1 MDCDVCMLRRARPGY
16 GRPGGS
22 PHMAEAGAA
31 RVRCGVSVSCDVT
44 PKYFHMELH
53 ALLLQVEGTH
63 VTRSSTCSTAPMK
76 NETRLRFV

>member
-1 MDCDVCMLRRARPGY
+1 
-16 GRPGGS
+16 
-22 PHMAEAGAA
+22 MAEAGAA
-31 RVRCGVSVSCDVT
+31 RVYGVSVSCDVT
-44 PKYFHMELH
+44 PKYFLMELH

>member
-1 MDCDVCMLRRARPGY
+1 MYVAPRAPRLRKA
-16 GRPGGS
+16 GRIAT
-22 PHMAEAGAA
+22 HDMAEAGAA
-31 RVRCGVSVSCDVT
+31 RVRGEWRVR
-44 PKYFHMELH
+44 ELRRHAKIFSH